1 MSRFHVVVVV
11 VVVVDVVI
19 VVVVVVV
26 DNRVCRGQ
34 TVGLTGAIASDHAQ
48 SSVNARKK
56 AHIKFY
62 LPFVV
67 IVVVDVIALSKK
79 MCYSFSFSKPSQTKL
94 TEKSQFTLSFQDVED
109 DTFANCWGR
118 SCPAAVLPPNF

>member
-1 MSRFHVVVVV
+1 MPRFHVVV
-11 VVVVDVVI
+11 DV

-67 IVVVDVIALSKK
+67 VVIVVVDVIALSKK
-79 MCYSFSFSKPSQTKL
+79 NVCYSFPLSLSLSQAKL
-94 TEKSQFTLSFQDVED
+94 S
-109 DTFANCWGR
+109 
-118 SCPAAVLPPNF
+118 

>member
-1 MSRFHVVVVV
+1 MSRFHVVVDFVV
-11 VVVVDVVI
+11 

-48 SSVNARKK
+48 SSVDARKK

-67 IVVVDVIALSKK
+67 VVVVVVDVIALSKK
-79 MCYSFSFSKPSQTKL
+79 NVCVILSLSLSLSQAKL
-94 TEKSQFTLSFQDVED
+94 S
-109 DTFANCWGR
+109 
-118 SCPAAVLPPNF
+118 

>member
-1 MSRFHVVVVV
+1 MSRFHVVVDF
-11 VVVVDVVI
+11 VVVVDV

-67 IVVVDVIALSKK
+67 VVVVVDVIALSKK
-79 MCYSFSFSKPSQTKL
+79 MCVIHSLSLSLSQAKL
-94 TEKSQFTLSFQDVED
+94 S
-109 DTFANCWGR
+109 
-118 SCPAAVLPPNF
+118 

>member
-1 MSRFHVVVVV
+1 MPRFHVVV
-11 VVVVDVVI
+11 DV

-67 IVVVDVIALSKK
+67 VVVVVVVDVIALSKK
-79 MCYSFSFSKPSQTKL
+79 NVCYSFPLSLSLSQAKL
-94 TEKSQFTLSFQDVED
+94 S
-109 DTFANCWGR
+109 
-118 SCPAAVLPPNF
+118 